1 LKLTAQEKRGKNS
14 SPATTR
20 PMHNQKLPTMHGPRF
35 TAKQRRVLDAIGSA
49 LKHRQIDFF
58 TAVELSDQVKAGQVD
73 AVLEVL
79 ERLTGKPF
87 KLTEPPDYSDE
98 AN

>member
-35 TAKQRRVLDAIGSA
+35 TANQRETLDAIRHA

-58 TAVELSDQVKAGQVD
+58 MAAELSDLVKAGQVD
-73 AVLEVL
+73 AVLEAL
-79 ERLTGKPF
+79 ERLTGKPV
-87 KLTEPPDYSDE
+87 KPTEPPDPTDE
-98 AN
+98 PN